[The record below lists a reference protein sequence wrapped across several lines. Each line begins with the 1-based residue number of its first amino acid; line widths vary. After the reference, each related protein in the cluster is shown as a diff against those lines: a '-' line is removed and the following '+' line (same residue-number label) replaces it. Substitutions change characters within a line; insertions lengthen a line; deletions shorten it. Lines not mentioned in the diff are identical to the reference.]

1 MGRFTNAEGE
11 ACTATLIARDV
22 IITAAHCIHGENRV
36 TTGGIFR
43 PEAGGPEAR
52 AVAYQIDRRFNYR
65 LFNTTDQIDGLDW
78 ALIRLDQPLGDR
90 LGFAGVRNITGQ
102 GTRTAAGFE
111 LLQAGYSWDTG
122 DTLSANIN
130 CNIVEAFS
138 DGTFAH
144 ECDTTRGDSGSGFI
158 VRNGNSFDLI
168 GVDSNFRQ
176 NPNGPFIYIAVS
188 AMSFQPHVA
197 DFVAGRS
204 GTPFGAQAGGQ
215 GRK

>member
-1 MGRFTNAEGE
+1 MGRLTNAQGE

-22 IITAAHCIHGENRV
+22 LVTAAHCIHGENGV
-36 TTGGIFR
+36 TTGATFR
-43 PEAGGPEAR
+43 PEGGGPEAT
-52 AVAYQIDRRFNYR
+52 ATAYLLDRRFDLR
-65 LFNTTDQIDGLDW
+65 RFNSGDEIDGLDW

-122 DTLSANIN
+122 DTLSANID

-144 ECDTTRGDSGSGFI
+144 ECDTTRGDSGSGFV
-158 VRNGNSFDLI
+158 VRNGNGFDLV

-188 AMSFQPHVA
+188 AMSFQPQVA
-197 DFVAGRS
+197 DFVAGRT
-204 GTPFGAQAGGQ
+204 GTAFGATAGG
-215 GRK
+215 RK